1 MSVLASYCV
10 PASLRAA
17 TELTIVSHKG
27 LMNVDVDAAAT
38 KHPELGRDCDLAGET
53 PQRIAA

>member
-1 MSVLASYCV
+1 MSVLTSYCV

-17 TELTIVSHKG
+17 TELTIVAHKG

-53 PQRIAA
+53 P